1 MLTWLAFK
9 KVIKRVWTWIKHY
22 WYAPAVV
29 IYTLV
34 LWLVFRKRDAAE
46 QVLDVRNQSYK
57 DQIDVINK
65 SHSDEIEKRDEI
77 IKKYIDVV
85 SKLEEEHRMKE
96 EELSNKKKKEVKKI
110 VEEYHNKPDE
120 LARMLAEKYGLT
132 YEE

>member
-9 KVIKRVWTWIKHY
+9 KVIKRSWTWIKHY

-34 LWLVFRKRDAAE
+34 LLLVFRKRDAAE

>member
-9 KVIKRVWTWIKHY
+9 KILKKVWTWIKHY

-34 LWLVFRKRDAAE
+34 LWLVFRKRDSAA
-46 QVLDVRNQSYK
+46 QVLDVRSQSYK

-77 IKKYIDVV
+77 IKKYIDVIG
-85 SKLEEEHRMKE
+85 KLEEEHKIKKE
-96 EELSNKKKKEVKKI
+96 ELDDKKKKEVKKI

>member
-34 LWLVFRKRDAAE
+34 LLLVFRKRDAAE

-77 IKKYIDVV
+77 IKKYIDVIG
-85 SKLEEEHRMKE
+85 KLEEEHQDQKRRTGQQKE
-96 EELSNKKKKEVKKI
+96 KRS
-110 VEEYHNKPDE
+110 
-120 LARMLAEKYGLT
+120 
-132 YEE
+132 

>member
-9 KVIKRVWTWIKHY
+9 KFLKKAWVWIRHH

-34 LWLVFRKRDAAE
+34 LWIVFRRRDAAE
-46 QVLDVRNQSYK
+46 NVLNVRNKSYE

-65 SHSDEIEKRDEI
+65 SHKDEIEKRDEI
-77 IKKYIDVV
+77 IKKYIDVIG
-85 SKLEEEHRMKE
+85 KLEEEHKIKKE
-96 EELSNKKKKEVKKI
+96 ELDNKKKKEVKKI
-110 VEEYHNKPDE
+110 VEEYHNRPDE
-120 LARMLAEKYGLT
+120 LAKMLADKYGLT

>member
-9 KVIKRVWTWIKHY
+9 KILKKVWTWIKHY

-34 LWLVFRKRDAAE
+34 LWLVFRKRDSAA
-46 QVLDVRNQSYK
+46 QVLDVRSKSYK
-57 DQIDVINK
+57 DQIDVINE
-65 SHSDEIEKRDEI
+65 SHKDEIEKRDEI
-77 IKKYIDVV
+77 IKKYIDVMG
-85 SKLEEEHRMKE
+85 KLEEEHKIKKE
-96 EELSNKKKKEVKKI
+96 ELDNKKKKEVKKI